1 MKIEE
6 YDGFKIYIENV
17 EEEKHFDV
25 IENILKYN
33 NEIFFANFSDHE
45 YITDKGYVVQYAA
58 TDTKSFA
65 YPYTSDF
72 GINDFEYKDKF
83 KSDFC
88 FIGGRTSPVREL
100 VLRRIKE
107 YSDKIKISEYI
118 YDGYFNI
125 KHGEYGNSRIK
136 DFKDEISNAKFS
148 LCPRGYGIQSIR
160 FFETLSLNT
169 IPIYIGDCK
178 TKFPLDWL
186 IDWDEI
192 SFRFNQ
198 DLVNERYFL
207 DFIEKIMNLD
217 ISEINKKRERISEIY
232 KEFLYVFDDVPVLLR
247 KLNKRYSND
256 FIDISRTKYINR
268 IIDYLNNKNKI
279 KLIDG
284 GEKCLKK
291 II

>member
-6 YDGFKIYIENV
+6 YDGFKIYFENV
-17 EEEKHFDV
+17 EEGKHFNV
-25 IENILKYN
+25 IKNRLKYN

-45 YITDKGYVVQYAA
+45 YISDKGYVVQYDA
-58 TDTKSFA
+58 TDEKSFA

-72 GINDFEYKDKF
+72 GINNFEYKDKF

-100 VLRRIKE
+100 VLKRIKE

-118 YDGYFNI
+118 YDGYFNVE
-125 KHGEYGNSRIK
+125 HGEYSNSKII
-136 DFKDEISNAKFS
+136 DFKNEISNTKFS

-169 IPIYIGDCK
+169 IPIYIGDYRAK
-178 TKFPLDWL
+178 LPLDWL

-198 DLVNERYFL
+198 DFVNDKSFV

-217 ISEINKKRERISEIY
+217 ILEINKKRKKISEIY
-232 KEFLYVFDDVPVLLR
+232 KEFLYVFDDPNFLLR
-247 KLNKRYSND
+247 ELNKRYSDD
-256 FIDISRTKYINR
+256 FINNSRTKYITR

-279 KLIDG
+279 KLIYNG
-284 GEKCLKK
+284 KK
-291 II
+291 NNV